1 MLQLRP
7 DAPARLRSQLS
18 ASQQTV
24 ATASATLA
32 AGGPVPAENANWAPW
47 PAHSWPGAQ
56 SAASQALQAVSN
68 NVAATDGSV
77 TNVLQQMQSQGCTL
91 TCAQMQQLITDLQAQ
106 AAMANAASAN
116 VADGGGVPPADP
128 NWAPWPAHSW
138 PSANTPKAQAVQQ
151 VAQQVSAT
159 DAEVNQ
165 VWQQMQTAGC

>member
-1 MLQLRP
+1 
-7 DAPARLRSQLS
+7 
-18 ASQQTV
+18 V

-32 AGGPVPAENANWAPW
+32 AGGPVPAENPNWAPW

-56 SAASQALQAVSN
+56 SQAAQTLQAVSN

-77 TNVLQQMQSQGCTL
+77 TNVLQQMQTQGCTL

-106 AAMANAASAN
+106 SAMANAASAT
-116 VADGGGVPPADP
+116 VSAGGGVPPANP

-138 PSANTPKAQAVQQ
+138 PAANTPKAQAVQQ